1 MKQQRLSES
10 HKMFCLKCGRAGI
23 PIVRK
28 KNRCRTKGHLKLMYC
43 PYCKMYIN
51 HFEARNEYEE
61 EDFKRRFANGEF
73 EELAK
78 ESEEYLD
85 EMRDL
90 L

>member
-1 MKQQRLSES
+1 
-10 HKMFCLKCGRAGI
+10 
-23 PIVRK
+23 
-28 KNRCRTKGHLKLMYC
+28 
-43 PYCKMYIN
+43 MYIN